1 MFSIR
6 FLITALCGFLL
17 LGCDLSK
24 RAQKHIDKA
33 ERICPDCFTSDTI
46 LIEVPGREISTKIS
60 LMPGEVRTIQNEGI
74 TLRIVN
80 NSLKDTIPPLEI
92 ECICDTVYKE
102 VIVPKIITKTAPR
115 EENLFDKIQNLLFW
129 VFGALLLIIVLPR
142 ILDVI
147 NNKR

>member
-1 MFSIR
+1 MLSIR

-60 LMPGEVRTIQNEGI
+60 LMPGEIRTIQNEGI

-80 NSLKDTIPPLEI
+80 NSLKDTIPPLKI

-102 VIVPKIITKTAPR
+102 VIVPKIITETR
-115 EENLFDKIQNLLFW
+115 EREKGFFEKAQDFLFW
-129 VFGALLLIIVLPR
+129 VFMALLALIVLPR
-142 ILDVI
+142 ILDLI
-147 NNKR
+147 NRK

>member
-1 MFSIR
+1 MLSIR

-46 LIEVPGREISTKIS
+46 LIEIPGREIATKIG

-80 NSLKDTIPPLEI
+80 NSLKDTIPPLKI

-102 VIVPKIITKTAPR
+102 VIVPKIITETR
-115 EENLFDKIQNLLFW
+115 EREKGFFEKAQDFLFW
-129 VFGALLLIIVLPR
+129 VFMALLALIVLPR
-142 ILDVI
+142 ILDLI
-147 NNKR
+147 NRK